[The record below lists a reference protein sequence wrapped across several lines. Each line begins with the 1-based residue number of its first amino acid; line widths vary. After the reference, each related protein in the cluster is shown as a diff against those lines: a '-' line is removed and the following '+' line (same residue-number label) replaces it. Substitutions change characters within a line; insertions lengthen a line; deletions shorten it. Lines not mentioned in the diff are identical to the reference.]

1 MTNEELLIA
10 ISSMMDEKL
19 DANLTPMKNDI
30 SELKNDMAAIKNKVS
45 VLDTKVAALDAKV
58 AALDNRVT
66 ALDAKVAVL
75 DTKVA
80 ALDTK
85 VVVLDTK
92 VTKIQLDL
100 ESDIRPRLQNV
111 EACYIDT
118 YKRYLQDSERMETAF
133 EDIVMLKTVVAD
145 HSEKLKYVS

>member
-10 ISSMMDEKL
+10 ISNMMDEKL
-19 DANLTPMKNDI
+19 DANLTPMRNDI
-30 SELKNDMAAIKNKVS
+30 SELKTDTAAIKSKIS
-45 VLDTKVAALDAKV
+45 VLDTRVAALESDMVVVKDKVAALDTKVTALDAKV
-58 AALDNRVT
+58 AALDN
-66 ALDAKVAVL
+66 
-75 DTKVA
+75 KVA
-80 ALDTK
+80 ALDN
-85 VVVLDTK
+85 K

-100 ESDIRPRLQNV
+100 ESDIRPRLQNI

-118 YKRYLQDSERMETAF
+118 YKRYLQDSERMKTAF

>member
-1 MTNEELLIA
+1 
-10 ISSMMDEKL
+10 MMDEKL

>member
-1 MTNEELLIA
+1 
-10 ISSMMDEKL
+10 MMDEKL

-45 VLDTKVAALDAKV
+45 
-58 AALDNRVT
+58 
-66 ALDAKVAVL
+66 VL